1 MVGIGHAN
9 HLNSMGIPVIADLP
23 VGDNLQE
30 HVASGVS
37 FVLND
42 SVVLNMVLES
52 TPYNILEYFIKK
64 KNKLTSNLLE
74 GISFVKTKY
83 EDQSDDW
90 PDIQFHMLPGIEKK
104 VNK

>member
-1 MVGIGHAN
+1 MIGIGHAD

-42 SVVLNMVLES
+42 SAALDMIVES
-52 TPYNILEYFIKK
+52 TPYNILEYFVKK

-83 EDQSDDW
+83 ENQLDDW
-90 PDIQFHMLPGIEKK
+90 PDIELQLLPGIEKN